1 MDVKTLKELSK
12 EEFLKLTG
20 ATEELYEE
28 LQNSLEGEITITKIS
43 DNDGYL
49 RKGQSHW
56 GYTYAFA
63 EGLSLRL
70 YGNYCNY
77 YTSNIQKIDWENNEF
92 TTLNSKYKFNFKQ
105 NGKDL

>member
-1 MDVKTLKELSK
+1 MDVKTLKGLSK
-12 EEFLKLTG
+12 EEFLKLKG
-20 ATEELYEE
+20 STEKLYED

-49 RKGQSHW
+49 TEGQSIC
-56 GYTYAFA
+56 GETYAFS

-70 YGNYCNY
+70 YNRYCNY
-77 YTSNIQKIDWENNEF
+77 YTSNIQHIDWENNEF
-92 TTLNSKYKFNFKQ
+92 TTLNSKYKFYFKQ